1 MSDKPLLWERQPWET
16 LKAFEVF
23 AGYYLN
29 QRKPRSVRAAYIAYL
44 EAHNK
49 LKPTTNRKKL
59 KAPGSWNSWSLGKDS
74 KGGNI
79 RGGMPWEKRAEAYD
93 KHVQDQITI
102 SRAKRGAQVAEH
114 WEDVMAALFYKAAAV
129 VENYDPNLEVTDL
142 DTLAR
147 AIEKLY
153 KVSASVFGFQPP
165 TVVEV
170 GAIGETAAKSATTAG
185 AATVSDRLRAIA
197 TIFEGAVE
205 RSGGPSAAGLSG
217 VLPDPAR
224 LLALSDDDLLI
235 ELGDESDE
243 EE

>member
-1 MSDKPLLWERQPWET
+1 MSDKPALWERQPWET
-16 LKAFEVF
+16 PKAFQVF

-29 QRKPRSVRAAYIAYL
+29 QRRPRSVRAAYIAYL

-49 LKPTTNRKKL
+49 IKPTTNRKKL

-74 KGGNI
+74 KGGHI
-79 RGGMPWEKRAEAYD
+79 SGGVPWEKRAEAYD
-93 KHVQDQITI
+93 KYIQDQITVN
-102 SRAKRGAQVAEH
+102 RAKRGAQVAEH

-129 VENYDPNLEVTDL
+129 VESYDPSLEVTDL

-147 AIEKLY
+147 ALEKLY
-153 KVSASVFGFQPP
+153 KISASVFGFQPP

-170 GAIGETAAKSATTAG
+170 GAIGETAAKSATPAG

-205 RSGGPSAAGLSG
+205 RSGGPAMVGLSTS
-217 VLPDPAR
+217 PAR
-224 LLALSDDDLLI
+224 LLALGDNDLI
-235 ELGDESDE
+235 HELAALEDE